1 MKELKQIKN
10 FKEFSQALNDGETLI
25 DRKSKVRIFLNKNGD
40 VEDKDGFTFTKAL
53 TITDFTGWSIYE
65 KPKWYENIPECGVL
79 CWCWDSTT
87 SKSKRIYLVTNYYH
101 SKDHKFATNSS
112 FYRYATPLT
121 REELDG
127 FNVGIG
133 EE

>member
-1 MKELKQIKN
+1 MKESKQIKN

-25 DRKSKVRIFLNKNGD
+25 HRKSKVRIFLNKNGD

-65 KPKWYENIPECGVL
+65 KHKWYENIPECGVL
-79 CWCWDSTT
+79 CWVGSSNKKTT
-87 SKSKRIYLVTNYYH
+87 AVLIH
-101 SKDHKFATNSS
+101 SYEPNMKNRFHGWNSWM
-112 FYRYATPLT
+112 FATPLT

-127 FNVGIG
+127 FNVGVG
-133 EE
+133 E

>member
-1 MKELKQIKN
+1 MKESKQIKN

-40 VEDKDGFTFTKAL
+40 VEDKDGFAFTKAL

-65 KPKWYENIPECGVL
+65 KPKWYENIPEYGVL
-79 CWCWDSTT
+79 CWVHDSINHKNDVQIIVRYNPLNTY
-87 SKSKRIYLVTNYYH
+87 KFVTKIEGEYIC
-101 SKDHKFATNSS
+101 
-112 FYRYATPLT
+112 ATPLT
-121 REELDG
+121 REELDS

-133 EE
+133 E